1 MRDFFFDTA
10 NVDFIK
16 STMDKYGSDINPK
29 WVRGV
34 TTDPNAFSKIDKYHL
49 DEWLDHAVVMGKLVA
64 DIMGTMRVKFI
75 FKHLILILIPN

>member
-16 STMDKYGSDINPK
+16 STMDKYGSDIDPK

-34 TTDPNAFSKIDKYHL
+34 T
-49 DEWLDHAVVMGKLVA
+49 
-64 DIMGTMRVKFI
+64 
-75 FKHLILILIPN
+75 LISIILTSGWTTLL